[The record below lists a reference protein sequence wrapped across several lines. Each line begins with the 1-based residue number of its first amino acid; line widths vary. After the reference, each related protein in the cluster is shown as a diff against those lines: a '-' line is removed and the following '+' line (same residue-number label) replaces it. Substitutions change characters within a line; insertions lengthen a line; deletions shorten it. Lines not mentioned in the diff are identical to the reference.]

1 MWTSKWFLRL
11 FLVYAALIVI
21 TVVVLTAV
29 VSSLTANPSAQL
41 RMLWGGGLVSIA
53 VGLVTVWFTMKA
65 MISPLVQLTKNVQK
79 TALEESTAATAT
91 GNDEMGILADAFS
104 QMQRQLASRVD
115 DLQQNSN
122 HLQAVLEN
130 MVEGVL
136 AISSDKTILLAND
149 ASRRLLESRF
159 ADPIGKSLLEVTRA
173 RPVYEAV
180 EQALVSAQPVEKEFE
195 STGKQRKTVA
205 LRATRLPGSPSP
217 GVVVVLH
224 DVSELRRLESLRR
237 EFVAGVSHELK
248 TPLAAIKAYAETLR
262 MGAVNDPEHN
272 LNFVLRI
279 EEQAERLHQLI
290 LDLLQIARVEAG
302 QEVFEITKVFVRDVF
317 DECHS
322 QFADV
327 SASRKVQ
334 LEISAPEN
342 DDAVLGD
349 EEGVRTI
356 LSNLVD
362 NALKYTP
369 EGGKVCVRCVRAEPP
384 RGTGDSH
391 TGRLLGATPTKW
403 LCLEVQDSGIGIAE
417 KDLSRVFERFFRVDK
432 ARSRELGGTGLGL
445 SIVKHFVQAFGGTV
459 AVESQ
464 LRQGSTFRVFLP
476 QAEESVD

>member
-1 MWTSKWFLRL
+1 MWISKWFFRL
-11 FLVYAALIVI
+11 FLVYAALIVTLVI
-21 TVVVLTAV
+21 VLTVIVAPIAAEHPV
-29 VSSLTANPSAQL
+29 QL
-41 RMLWGGGLVSIA
+41 RLLWGTAGVAILLGA
-53 VGLVTVWFTMKA
+53 VTVWYTMQA
-65 MISPLVQLTKNVQK
+65 MVSPLMQLTKNVRQ
-79 TALEESTAATAT
+79 TTLEESPATVAVD
-91 GNDEMGILADAFS
+91 NDEMGILADAFS

-136 AISSDKTILLAND
+136 AISADKTILLAND
-149 ASRRLLESRF
+149 ASRRLLDFRF
-159 ADPIGKSLLEVTRA
+159 ADPTGKSLLEVTRA

-180 EQALVSAQPVEKEFE
+180 EQALGSSQAVEREFE
-195 STGKQRKTVA
+195 SSGKQRRIVA
-205 LRATRLPGSPSP
+205 MRATRLPGTPSP
-217 GVVVVLH
+217 GAVVVLH

-262 MGAVNDPEHN
+262 MGAVNDPENN

-302 QEVFEITKVFVRDVF
+302 QEVFEITTVFVRDVF

-327 SASRKVQ
+327 AATRKVH
-334 LEISAPEN
+334 LEIEPPES
-342 DDAVLGD
+342 DVAVLAD

-369 EGGKVCVRCVRAEPP
+369 EGGKVCVRCVKEQPE
-384 RGTGDSH
+384 GM
-391 TGRLLGATPTKW
+391 LGSSEQW
-403 LCLEVQDSGIGIAE
+403 LCLEVSDSGIGIAE
-417 KDLSRVFERFFRVDK
+417 KDLARVFERFFRVDK

-445 SIVKHFVQAFGGTV
+445 SIVKHFVQAFGGSV

-464 LRQGSTFRVFLP
+464 LRQGSKFSVFLP
-476 QAEESVD
+476 QAEVK